1 MYKNSPIMYKIWMRI
16 YSDFC
21 NQSAHILQFLRHNYA
36 YIVIFALQLL
46 SINQFLELT
55 CKSSQH
61 LHQCIIVK
69 MYTKGPLKYF
79 VHLSPGQMG
88 KLMNVPNVV
97 EQALYFLERQLGVA
111 CKVVQNMFL
120 LQVLG
125 RLSSV
130 PKHLFFYKF
139 YKQPLTPNPSFYKV
153 MLQIFIG
160 PRSPGPIYVSG
171 LSVTE

>member
-1 MYKNSPIMYKIWMRI
+1 
-16 YSDFC
+16 
-21 NQSAHILQFLRHNYA
+21 
-36 YIVIFALQLL
+36 
-46 SINQFLELT
+46 
-55 CKSSQH
+55 
-61 LHQCIIVK
+61 
-69 MYTKGPLKYF
+69 MYTKGPLNYF
-79 VHLSPGQMG
+79 VHFSPGQMG

-139 YKQPLTPNPSFYKV
+139 YK
-153 MLQIFIG
+153 
-160 PRSPGPIYVSG
+160 RSLIVLG
-171 LSVTE
+171 TF